1 MLIGSRQNIGNDASR
16 SSIGLFLN
24 REPINN
30 QTTYKNLGLTIDCF
44 LSFDVMIDNICN
56 KLKCRVAMIQRIR
69 YFLSSHHLSSLY
81 YAFIKPFFDYC
92 ILIWGHSS
100 ASNLNRIQ
108 KLQNRAARMIKNS
121 YDFNISG
128 LTIVKD
134 LNLLNVSQRRDYIN
148 NLLIHK
154 CHYCDAPNYLFDQ
167 LSIMCEVSSR
177 ETRQSDDLSLLV
189 VPFSKTSYF
198 KRSFSVYGPSCWNFL
213 PTQIRSCAN
222 FEIFKKTV

>member
-1 MLIGSRQNIGNDASR
+1 MNG
-16 SSIGLFLN
+16 
-24 REPINN
+24 EPINN
-30 QTTYKNLGLTIDCF
+30 QTTYKYLGLTIDCF

-81 YAFIKPFFDYC
+81 YAFIQPFIDYC

-100 ASNLNRIQ
+100 ASKLNRIQ
-108 KLQNRAARMIKNS
+108 KLQNRAARIIKNS

-134 LNLLNVSQRRDYIN
+134 LNWSNVSQRRDYIN
-148 NLLIHK
+148 NLLIYK
-154 CHYCDAPNYLFDQ
+154 CLYCDAPNYLLAQ
-167 LSIMCEVSSR
+167 LYIMCEVSSR
-177 ETRQSDDLSLLV
+177 ETRQSDDHSLLV

-198 KRSFSVYGPSCWNFL
+198 KILFSLWSQLLEFSTN
-213 PTQIRSCAN
+213 TNQIMCK
-222 FEIFKKTV
+222 F

>member
-1 MLIGSRQNIGNDASR
+1 MNGNGNDASR
-16 SSIGLFLN
+16 SSLGLFLN
-24 REPINN
+24 GEPINN
-30 QTTYKNLGLTIDCF
+30 QTTYKYLGLTIDCF

-81 YAFIKPFFDYC
+81 YAFIQPFTDYC

-108 KLQNRAARMIKNS
+108 KLQNRAPRIIKNS

-134 LNLLNVSQRRDYIN
+134 LNWLNVSQRRDYIN
-148 NLLIHK
+148 NLLIYK
-154 CHYCDAPNYLFDQ
+154 CLYCDAPNYYSRTATIVFSFLSVCPWVCLFV
-167 LSIMCEVSSR
+167 CPR
-177 ETRQSDDLSLLV
+177 RFSDTVKPTVTMSQIV
-189 VPFSKTSYF
+189 VPY
-198 KRSFSVYGPSCWNFL
+198 VP
-213 PTQIRSCAN
+213 
-222 FEIFKKTV
+222 E